1 MLTGAF
7 GRRYVVMPEYIH
19 PLAGKDGVV
28 IRGGQR
34 IGDPLLAAQ
43 AVAAVLRLAVNGVAG
58 DTDWFP
64 HLQGEREVPA
74 SSSRTGGD
82 GR

>member
-7 GRRYVVMPEYIH
+7 GRRYVVIPEHIH

-43 AVAAVLRLAVNGVAG
+43 TVAAVLRLAVNGVAG

-64 HLQGEREVPA
+64 HLQGEREIVA
-74 SSSRTGGD
+74 SAISYPFC
-82 GR
+82 